1 MTLTDP
7 AELSGSCRDKLADAA
22 DYALARGVLMIGV
35 TPVAL
40 ADSVLSLGAR
50 HIPLYNI
57 DGTTLKSLIRAH
69 QGLVVIKEGTILAK
83 WNCRDIPDLN
93 GENAEQSILSLVAA
107 PCRAGEYL
115 LVAGRMRCG
124 VGVAL
129 RGLFHPPP
137 ARISADFCRSSWKSP
152 CRKLESGENRYLCL
166 PERTS
171 GPLQY
176 HFMHLSPS
184 DIPAA
189 YILMA

>member
-35 TPVAL
+35 TPIAL

-107 PCRAGEYL
+107 HAVQVNISWL
-115 LVAGRMRCG
+115 LGVCG
-124 VGVAL
+124 VVLVLLYAVYFIH
-129 RGLFHPPP
+129 RRHV
-137 ARISADFCRSSWKSP
+137 
-152 CRKLESGENRYLCL
+152 
-166 PERTS
+166 
-171 GPLQY
+171 
-176 HFMHLSPS
+176 
-184 DIPAA
+184 
-189 YILMA
+189 